1 MKLVIL
7 CAIALGCHAPPAPAD
22 ELPMPT
28 QIKSERDLVIH
39 AIAVPYT
46 LSAGTLSIDG
56 REIPIAGDGPL
67 DRIARGIARVAPE
80 LRALV
85 HTIAISPTPS
95 LLDEVWAK
103 KYKLPVLAGMTSNA
117 DGEITIY
124 PHGIDELADPDGF
137 VRNLLHELGHTW
149 SLRAWHDDRGT
160 YVAWLAAIDTDRA
173 SPSRYAAM
181 SFKSSGSPAE
191 DAAEATAL
199 YFAVRGTAKLEHY
212 RAAMPARFAL
222 IEARFGIHN

>member
-1 MKLVIL
+1 MKLLVV
-7 CAIALGCHAPPAPAD
+7 CALALGCRTPATPTD
-22 ELPMPT
+22 DLPMPD

-39 AIAVPYT
+39 TIAVSYALT
-46 LSAGTLSIDG
+46 DAALSIDG
-56 REIPIAGDGPL
+56 REIPIAGDGPR
-67 DRIARGIARVAPE
+67 DRIAQGIARVAPE
-80 LRALV
+80 LRALI

-95 LLDEVWAK
+95 PLDAMWTK

-117 DGEITIY
+117 DGNITIY

-149 SLRAWHDDRGT
+149 SLRAWHENHLT
-160 YVAWLAAIDTDRA
+160 YVAWLTAIASDRV
-173 SPSRYAAM
+173 SPSRYAAL
-181 SFKSSGSPAE
+181 SFKSSGEPSE

-199 YFAVRGTAKLEHY
+199 YFAVRATPLFERY

-222 IEARFGIHN
+222 IDARFGIHN